1 MHFDEVRRR
10 VEPIPLRLPQAPRA
24 LDPVLLS
31 GPGGEPVRRPPI
43 PQGPIRQGAVLV
55 LLYPD
60 AEGQALVLLTERA
73 TGSIRHSGEISFPGG
88 AVEMADESLAAAA
101 LREAREEVGI
111 DLAEVPLTVLGQLDP
126 VEVQVSGFR
135 LTPIL
140 VLAARRPSLR
150 PDPRE
155 VAAIIEA
162 PVSHFLPTSP
172 IETVTAERAGVRLR
186 YGAYPVAGHLVW
198 GATARILGQLGG
210 LLGAMSDEA
219 LRPA

>member
-1 MHFDEVRRR
+1 MTV
-10 VEPIPLRLPQAPRA
+10 A
-24 LDPVLLS
+24 
-31 GPGGEPVRRPPI
+31 PVRRV
-43 PQGPIRQGAVLV
+43 GDTAKVDAVVTDLDGT
-55 LLYPD
+55 LLRSDGTLSP
-60 AEGQALVLLTERA
+60 A
-73 TGSIRHSGEISFPGG
+73 T
-88 AVEMADESLAAAA
+88 AAA

-111 DLAEVPLTVLGQLDP
+111 DLAEVPLPVLGQLDP

-210 LLGAMSDEA
+210 LLGAMTDEA